1 MSARVRKAVEVT
13 GIVQGVG
20 FRPYV
25 YRLAVE
31 RHLAGFITNTAAGV
45 SIEVEGPA
53 DAVDDFIS
61 RLPAQAPPLAC
72 ITQVAALDVPARAE
86 GEFRILPSRAGE
98 NRRVL
103 ISPDV
108 AICND
113 CRRELFDPSDRR
125 FHYPFINCTNCGPRY
140 TIVRDIPY
148 DRARTSMAVFPMCAD
163 CQREYD
169 DPLNRRFHAQPNAC
183 WKCGPQVEL
192 WDAVGACLAPA
203 RAEDSGF
210 RIQDSGGAPTDPI
223 AGGAGS
229 PRRLP
234 AHSEAATRGVP
245 TDPIAEAAARL
256 QAGYVVAVKGLG
268 GFHLAVDA
276 TNSAAVRRL
285 REGKRRVEKPFAI
298 MAADLEAVR
307 DFCQLDSAARA
318 LLDSPERPI
327 VLLRK
332 KPGNPIAVL
341 VAPFN
346 LEYGV
351 FLPYTP
357 LHYLLFAAGRFQALV
372 MTSGNISEEPI
383 AIDNAEAVA
392 RLHGIA
398 DFFLVHNRDV
408 LLRCDDSVVRVG
420 SVAQTSAFEVCGS
433 SLPSSVEEVVED
445 ARPSER
451 RRLSASQAAEPR
463 TGWSRAEPQVVVN
476 RIAGNLGK
484 PGHGQAVQLIRRSR
498 GYVPVPV
505 FLNQDL
511 PPILAVGGEL
521 KNTVC
526 LTKGR
531 HAFLSQHI
539 GDLENLESY
548 GFFET
553 AISSFKRILEVEP
566 QLLACDLHPDYFST
580 RWALGQTNLERVGV
594 QHHHAHIASCM
605 AENHLDGKVI
615 GIALDGTGYGTDGA
629 VWGGEILLATYA
641 DFERIAHLDYVPMPG
656 GAAAIAEPWRM
667 AVSYLHKHFG
677 KAFWELEIPF
687 VRELVGTHGHAP
699 LRNETESEA
708 GAHRSPRRPP
718 VHEFVRELDVGAHG
732 HAPLQKQVAV
742 LVRMAERR
750 VNSPLTS
757 SCGRLFDAVSA
768 LAGIRQRVNY
778 EAQAAIELEAAI
790 ADDVEGSGY
799 PFELRADGSRWIID
813 TRPLFVALVDDL
825 KCGVPAGIV
834 SRRFHEGFVDVLA
847 RVAKLIRDKTGVQN
861 ICLSGGSFQNV
872 FLLENLKRKLEADGL
887 NVFTHSEVP
896 CGDGGLSLGQALV
909 AAHRR
914 IPLSF

>member
-1 MSARVRKAVEVT
+1 MSARVRKAIEVS

-25 YRLAVE
+25 YRLAFE
-31 RHLAGFITNTAAGV
+31 HHLAGFITNTAAGV
-45 SIEVEGPA
+45 SIEVEGPVE
-53 DAVDDFIS
+53 AVDYFVS
-61 RLPAQAPPLAC
+61 RLLTEAPPLAR
-72 ITQVAALDVPARAE
+72 ITQVAAHDIPARAE
-86 GEFRILPSRAGE
+86 GEFRILPSRQGE

-108 AICND
+108 ATCDD
-113 CRRELFDPSDRR
+113 CLRELFDPSDRR

-169 DPLNRRFHAQPNAC
+169 DPLDRRFHAQPNAC

-192 WDAVGACLAPA
+192 WDG
-203 RAEDSGF
+203 DGK
-210 RIQDSGGAPTDPI
+210 RIEVVDPI
-223 AGGAGS
+223 
-229 PRRLP
+229 R
-234 AHSEAATRGVP
+234 
-245 TDPIAEAAARL
+245 EAAARL

-276 TNSAAVRRL
+276 TNPAAVSRL

-298 MAADLEAVR
+298 MAPSLDAVR
-307 DFCQLDSAARA
+307 SFCHLDDASRA
-318 LLDSPERPI
+318 LLESPERPI

-332 KPGNPIAVL
+332 KPLSPIAEQ

-346 LEYGV
+346 LDYGV

-357 LHYLLFAAGRFQALV
+357 LHHLLLSAGRFQALV

-383 AIDNAEAVA
+383 AIDNTEAVA

-408 LLRCDDSVVRVG
+408 LLRCDDSVARVGPMPENSPPWLRRGKGVVG
-420 SVAQTSAFEVCGS
+420 SVPTP
-433 SLPSSVEEVVED
+433 PSSE
-445 ARPSER
+445 AGSRSSCGAYLSEGR
-451 RRLSASQAAEPR
+451 SLSANQP
-463 TGWSRAEPQVVVN
+463 AEPQVIVT
-476 RIAGNLGK
+476 RIERNSDK
-484 PGHGQAVQLIRRSR
+484 PGHGQAIQLLRRSR

-553 AISSFKRILEVEP
+553 AISSLKRILEVEP
-566 QLLACDLHPDYFST
+566 QLLAYDLHPDYFAT
-580 RWALGQTNLERVGV
+580 RWALSQTGIERVGV

-605 AENHLDGKVI
+605 AENHLDGRVI

-629 VWGGEILLATYA
+629 VWGGEVLLATYA
-641 DFERIAHLDYVPMPG
+641 DFERGAHLDYVPMPG
-656 GAAAIAEPWRM
+656 GAAAITEPWRM

-677 KAFWELEIPF
+677 EALWDLEIPF
-687 VRELVGTHGHAP
+687 VWELESQVGANGQAP
-699 LRNETESEA
+699 LR
-708 GAHRSPRRPP
+708 
-718 VHEFVRELDVGAHG
+718 
-732 HAPLQKQVAV
+732 KQVA
-742 LVRMAERR
+742 LLLRMIERG

-768 LAGIRQRVNY
+768 LTGIRQRVNY
-778 EAQAAIELEAAI
+778 EAQAAIELEAAM
-790 ADDVEGSGY
+790 AGEREEAGY
-799 PFELRADGSRWIID
+799 PFDLRAEGDGWIIG
-813 TRPLFVALVDDL
+813 TRPLFAALVNDL
-825 KCGVPAGIV
+825 KCVVPAGII
-834 SRRFHEGFVDVLA
+834 SRRFHEGFVEVLA
-847 RVAKLIRDKTGVQN
+847 RAAKLIHANTAVNN

-872 FLLENLKRKLEADGL
+872 FLLEGLKRKLEADGL

-909 AAHRR
+909 AAHR
-914 IPLSF
+914 SS

>member
-1 MSARVRKAVEVT
+1 
-13 GIVQGVG
+13 
-20 FRPYV
+20 
-25 YRLAVE
+25 
-31 RHLAGFITNTAAGV
+31 
-45 SIEVEGPA
+45 
-53 DAVDDFIS
+53 
-61 RLPAQAPPLAC
+61 
-72 ITQVAALDVPARAE
+72 
-86 GEFRILPSRAGE
+86 
-98 NRRVL
+98 
-103 ISPDV
+103 
-108 AICND
+108 
-113 CRRELFDPSDRR
+113 
-125 FHYPFINCTNCGPRY
+125 
-140 TIVRDIPY
+140 
-148 DRARTSMAVFPMCAD
+148 MAVFPMCAD
-163 CQREYD
+163 CQGEYD

-192 WDAVGACLAPA
+192 WDAVGAGLVPA
-203 RAEDSGF
+203 RS
-210 RIQDSGGAPTDPI
+210 RAPTR
-223 AGGAGS
+223 GA
-229 PRRLP
+229 
-234 AHSEAATRGVP
+234 P

-276 TNSAAVRRL
+276 TNPAAVSRL

-298 MAADLEAVR
+298 MAPSFEAVR
-307 DFCQLDSAARA
+307 NLCELDDASRA
-318 LLDSPERPI
+318 LLESPERPI

-332 KPGNPIAVL
+332 KSPSLIAEL

-346 LEYGV
+346 HEYGV

-357 LHYLLFAAGRFQALV
+357 LHHLLFAAGRFQALV

-383 AIDNAEAVA
+383 VIDNPEALA
-392 RLHGIA
+392 RLRGIA
-398 DFFLVHNRDV
+398 DFFLVHNRDI
-408 LLRCDDSVVRVG
+408 LLRCDDSVVRVS

-433 SLPSSVEEVVED
+433 LLPACVEEVVQD

-451 RRLSASQAAEPR
+451 RSLSASQA
-463 TGWSRAEPQVVVN
+463 AEPQVVVN
-476 RIAGNLGK
+476 RIDRNLGK

-505 FLNQDL
+505 FLNEDL

-553 AISSFKRILEVEP
+553 TISSFKRILEVEP
-566 QLLACDLHPDYFST
+566 QLLAYDLHPDYFST
-580 RWALGQTNLERVGV
+580 RWALGQSSLKRIGV

-629 VWGGEILLATYA
+629 VWGGEVLLATYA
-641 DFERIAHLDYVPMPG
+641 DFQRVAHLDYVPMPG
-656 GAAAIAEPWRM
+656 GGAAITEPWRM

-677 KAFWELEIPF
+677 ETLWELKIPF
-687 VRELVGTHGHAP
+687 VRELD
-699 LRNETESEA
+699 
-708 GAHRSPRRPP
+708 RR
-718 VHEFVRELDVGAHG
+718 
-732 HAPLQKQVAV
+732 QVAV
-742 LVRMAERR
+742 LVRMLERG

-768 LAGIRQRVNY
+768 LAGIRKRVNY
-778 EAQAAIELEAAI
+778 EAQAAIEFEAAI
-790 ADDVEGSGY
+790 AGEGEGAGY
-799 PFELRADGSRWIID
+799 PFEIRPEGSGWIID
-813 TRPLFVALVDDL
+813 TQPLFASLVNDL
-825 KCGVPAGIV
+825 RCGVPAGIV

-847 RVAKLIRDKTGVQN
+847 RVAKLIHAKTALQN

-872 FLLENLKRKLEADGL
+872 FLLEHLKRRLEAEGL
-887 NVFTHSEVP
+887 KVFTHSEVP

-909 AAHRR
+909 AAHWSRQE
-914 IPLSF
+914 

>member
-1 MSARVRKAVEVT
+1 MSARVRKAIEVS

-25 YRLAVE
+25 YRLAFE

-53 DAVDDFIS
+53 ESVEDFVS
-61 RLPAQAPPLAC
+61 RLPAEAPPLAR
-72 ITQVAALDVPARAE
+72 ITQLAAHEIPACAD
-86 GEFRILPSRAGE
+86 GEFRILPSRLGE
-98 NRRVL
+98 DRRVL

-108 AICND
+108 AICDD
-113 CRRELFDPSDRR
+113 CLRELFDASDRR

-148 DRARTSMAVFPMCAD
+148 DRALTSMAAFPMCDD

-169 DPLNRRFHAQPNAC
+169 DPLDRRFHAQPNAC

-192 WDAVGACLAPA
+192 WDG
-203 RAEDSGF
+203 EGKH
-210 RIQDSGGAPTDPI
+210 IKI
-223 AGGAGS
+223 A
-229 PRRLP
+229 
-234 AHSEAATRGVP
+234 
-245 TDPIAEAAARL
+245 DPIAEAAAHL
-256 QAGYVVAVKGLG
+256 QKGYVVAVKGLG

-276 TNSAAVRRL
+276 MNPAAVSRL

-298 MAADLEAVR
+298 MAADLKTVG
-307 DFCQLDSAARA
+307 DFCLLDDASRA
-318 LLDSPERPI
+318 LLGSPERPI

-332 KPGNPIAVL
+332 KFIGARHGEPLHEFSAPIAEL

-346 LEYGV
+346 REYGV

-357 LHYLLFAAGRFQALV
+357 LHYLLFAAGRFEALV

-392 RLHGIA
+392 RLRGIA
-398 DFFLVHNRDV
+398 DFFLVHNRDI
-408 LLRCDDSVVRVG
+408 LLRCDDSVVRA
-420 SVAQTSAFEVCGS
+420 SQAVAP
-433 SLPSSVEEVVED
+433 L
-445 ARPSER
+445 SER
-451 RRLSASQAAEPR
+451 RLA
-463 TGWSRAEPQVVVN
+463 
-476 RIAGNLGK
+476 
-484 PGHGQAVQLIRRSR
+484 GHGPALQLIRRSR

-505 FLNQDL
+505 FLDQDL

-553 AISSFKRILEVEP
+553 TISRFKRILEVEP
-566 QLLACDLHPDYFST
+566 RLLAYDLHPDYFST
-580 RWALGQTNLERVGV
+580 RWALGQTGLERVGV

-605 AENHLDGKVI
+605 AENHLEGKVI

-629 VWGGEILLATYA
+629 VWGGEVLLATYA

-656 GAAAIAEPWRM
+656 GAAAITEPWRM

-677 KAFWELEIPF
+677 EALWGLEIP
-687 VRELVGTHGHAP
+687 
-699 LRNETESEA
+699 
-708 GAHRSPRRPP
+708 
-718 VHEFVRELDVGAHG
+718 FVRELDVGAHRD
-732 HAPLQKQVAV
+732 APLRRQAAV
-742 LVRMAERR
+742 LVRMAERG

-757 SCGRLFDAVSA
+757 SCVRLFDAVSA
-768 LAGIRQRVNY
+768 LAGIRKRVNY

-790 ADDVEGSGY
+790 AGESEGAGY
-799 PFELRADGSRWIID
+799 PFDLRPERSGWIID
-813 TRPLFVALVDDL
+813 TRPLFEALVNDL
-825 KCGVPAGIV
+825 KHSVPAGII

-847 RVAKLIRDKTGVQN
+847 RVANLIHERTGVKN

-909 AAHRR
+909 AAHRWVCDIEVEVKR
-914 IPLSF
+914 R

>member
-25 YRLAVE
+25 YRLAFA
-31 RHLAGFITNTAAGV
+31 RRLAGFITNTAAGV

-53 DAVDDFIS
+53 EAVDDFVA
-61 RLPAQAPPLAC
+61 RLPVEAPPLAR
-72 ITQVAALDVPARAE
+72 ITQLAAHEIPARAE

-108 AICND
+108 AICDD

-148 DRARTSMAVFPMCAD
+148 DRARTSMAVFPMCAG

-169 DPLNRRFHAQPNAC
+169 DPLDRRFHAQPNAC
-183 WKCGPQVEL
+183 WRCGPQVEL
-192 WDAVGACLAPA
+192 WDAAGVCLVPA
-203 RAEDSGF
+203 RAKDSGF
-210 RIQDSGGAPTDPI
+210 RIQDSGGA
-223 AGGAGS
+223 
-229 PRRLP
+229 R
-234 AHSEAATRGVP
+234 

-256 QAGYVVAVKGLG
+256 QAGCVVAVKGLG

-276 TNSAAVRRL
+276 TNPAAVSRL

-298 MAADLEAVR
+298 MASNLEAVR
-307 DFCQLDSAARA
+307 HFCQLDDASRA
-318 LLDSPERPI
+318 LLESPERPI
-327 VLLRK
+327 VLIRK
-332 KPGNPIAVL
+332 KFVGARHGEVGAPDGVVGARHGEVGGRDGEVGARHGVPLHEFSAPIADL

-408 LLRCDDSVVRVG
+408 LLRCDDSVVRIG

-433 SLPSSVEEVVED
+433 SLAAQSEEVLQE
-445 ARPSER
+445 ARCSEG
-451 RRLSASQAAEPR
+451 RRLSANQAAEPLATVER
-463 TGWSRAEPQVVVN
+463 VECESD
-476 RIAGNLGK
+476 K
-484 PGHGQAVQLIRRSR
+484 PGYRPVVQLLRRSR

-548 GFFET
+548 AFFET
-553 AISSFKRILEVEP
+553 TISSFRRILEVEP
-566 QLLACDLHPDYFST
+566 QLLAYDLHPDYFST
-580 RWALGQTNLERVGV
+580 RWALGRTDLERVGV
-594 QHHHAHIASCM
+594 QHHHAHIAGCM

-629 VWGGEILLATYA
+629 VWGGEVLLATYA
-641 DFERIAHLDYVPMPG
+641 DFERLAHLDYVPMPG
-656 GAAAIAEPWRM
+656 GAAAITEPWRM
-667 AVSYLHKHFG
+667 AVSYLQKHFG
-677 KAFWELEIPF
+677 EAFLDLDIAF
-687 VRELVGTHGHAP
+687 VRELLGAHRDAPLHEFAREFDAGPHGRPAAQSLRAAGHAP
-699 LRNETESEA
+699 L
-708 GAHRSPRRPP
+708 H
-718 VHEFVRELDVGAHG
+718 
-732 HAPLQKQVAV
+732 KQVAV
-742 LVRMAERR
+742 LVRMAERG

-768 LAGIRQRVNY
+768 LAGIRKRVNY

-790 ADDVEGSGY
+790 AGQDEGTGYPFGLRAEGSG
-799 PFELRADGSRWIID
+799 WVID
-813 TRPLFVALVDDL
+813 TGPLFAALVNDL
-825 KCGVPAGIV
+825 KRSVPAGII

-847 RVAKLIRDKTGVQN
+847 RAAKLIRAKTGINKV
-861 ICLSGGSFQNV
+861 CLSGGSFQNV
-872 FLLENLKRKLEADGL
+872 FLLECLKRKLEADGL

-909 AAHRR
+909 AAHRSSQR
-914 IPLSF
+914 VPLSF

>member
-1 MSARVRKAVEVT
+1 MSARIRKAIEVT

-25 YRLAVE
+25 YRLALQ
-31 RHLAGFITNTAAGV
+31 RNLAGFITNTAAGV

-53 DAVDDFIS
+53 EAVDDFVS
-61 RLPAQAPPLAC
+61 QLPVEAPRLAR
-72 ITQVAALDVPARAE
+72 ITQWAASDIPARAD
-86 GEFRILPSRAGE
+86 GEFRILPSRPGE

-108 AICND
+108 AICDD
-113 CRRELFDPSDRR
+113 CLRELFDPSDRR
-125 FHYPFINCTNCGPRY
+125 FHYPFINCINCGPRY

-163 CQREYD
+163 CQGEYD

-192 WDAVGACLAPA
+192 WDAVGAGLVPA
-203 RAEDSGF
+203 RSW
-210 RIQDSGGAPTDPI
+210 APTR
-223 AGGAGS
+223 GA
-229 PRRLP
+229 
-234 AHSEAATRGVP
+234 P

-276 TNSAAVRRL
+276 TNPAAVSRL

-298 MAADLEAVR
+298 MAPSFEAVR
-307 DFCQLDSAARA
+307 NLCELDGASRA
-318 LLDSPERPI
+318 LLESPERPI

-332 KPGNPIAVL
+332 KSPSLIAEL

-346 LEYGV
+346 HEYGV

-357 LHYLLFAAGRFQALV
+357 LHHLLFAAGRFQALV

-383 AIDNAEAVA
+383 AIENPEAVA
-392 RLHGIA
+392 RLRGIA
-398 DFFLVHNRDV
+398 DFFLVHNRDI
-408 LLRCDDSVVRVG
+408 LLRCDDSVVRVTG
-420 SVAQTSAFEVCGS
+420 EQ
-433 SLPSSVEEVVED
+433 
-445 ARPSER
+445 
-451 RRLSASQAAEPR
+451 PR
-463 TGWSRAEPQVVVN
+463 
-476 RIAGNLGK
+476 
-484 PGHGQAVQLIRRSR
+484 QLRRSR

-553 AISSFKRILEVEP
+553 TISRFKRILEVEP
-566 QLLACDLHPDYFST
+566 QLLAYDLHPDYFST
-580 RWALGQTNLERVGV
+580 RWALGQSSIKRMGV

-629 VWGGEILLATYA
+629 VWGGEVLLATYA
-641 DFERIAHLDYVPMPG
+641 DFQRAAHLDYVPMPG

-677 KAFWELEIPF
+677 EALWDLEIPF
-687 VRELVGTHGHAP
+687 VRELD
-699 LRNETESEA
+699 
-708 GAHRSPRRPP
+708 RR
-718 VHEFVRELDVGAHG
+718 
-732 HAPLQKQVAV
+732 QVAV
-742 LVRMAERR
+742 LVRMLERG

-768 LAGIRQRVNY
+768 LAGVRKRVNY
-778 EAQAAIELEAAI
+778 EAQAAIEFEAAI
-790 ADDVEGSGY
+790 AGEGEGAGY
-799 PFELRADGSRWIID
+799 PFEIRPEGSGWIID
-813 TRPLFVALVDDL
+813 TRPLFAAVVNDL
-825 KCGVPAGIV
+825 KCGVPVGII

-847 RVAKLIRDKTGVQN
+847 RVARLIHAKTGLDN

-872 FLLENLKRKLEADGL
+872 FLLEHLKRRLEAEGL

-909 AAHRR
+909 AAYRSR
-914 IPLSF
+914 QK

>member
-1 MSARVRKAVEVT
+1 MSARVRKAIEVT

-25 YRLAVE
+25 YRLAFA
-31 RHLAGFITNTAAGV
+31 RHLAGFITNTSAGV

-53 DAVDDFIS
+53 EVVDDFVL
-61 RLPAQAPPLAC
+61 RLPAEAPPLAR
-72 ITQVAALDVPARAE
+72 ITQMAAHDVPARAD

-108 AICND
+108 AICDD
-113 CRRELFDPSDRR
+113 CLRELFDPSDRR

-192 WDAVGACLAPA
+192 WDGEGKRVESA
-203 RAEDSGF
+203 
-210 RIQDSGGAPTDPI
+210 
-223 AGGAGS
+223 
-229 PRRLP
+229 
-234 AHSEAATRGVP
+234 
-245 TDPIAEAAARL
+245 DPIAEAVACL

-276 TNSAAVRRL
+276 TNSAAVSRL

-298 MAADLEAVR
+298 MASSLEAVR
-307 DFCQLDSAARA
+307 NFCQLGDASRA
-318 LLDSPERPI
+318 LLLSPERPI
-327 VLLRK
+327 LLLRK
-332 KPGNPIAVL
+332 KPGNPIAEL

-392 RLHGIA
+392 RLQGIA

-408 LLRCDDSVVRVG
+408 LLRCDDSVVRVTG
-420 SVAQTSAFEVCGS
+420 
-433 SLPSSVEEVVED
+433 D
-445 ARPSER
+445 A
-451 RRLSASQAAEPR
+451 PR
-463 TGWSRAEPQVVVN
+463 
-476 RIAGNLGK
+476 
-484 PGHGQAVQLIRRSR
+484 QLRRSR

-505 FLNQDL
+505 FLNENL

-526 LTKGR
+526 LTKGQ

-548 GFFET
+548 RFFDT
-553 AISSFKRILEVEP
+553 TISSFKRILEVEP
-566 QLLACDLHPDYFST
+566 QLLAYDLHPDYFST
-580 RWALGQTNLERVGV
+580 RWALGQTSLQRVGV

-629 VWGGEILLATYA
+629 VWGGEVLLATYA
-641 DFERIAHLDYVPMPG
+641 DFERIAHLDYLPMPG

-667 AVSYLHKHFG
+667 AVSYLQKHFG
-677 KAFWELEIPF
+677 KAFLDVDTPF
-687 VRELVGTHGHAP
+687 VRELG
-699 LRNETESEA
+699 
-708 GAHRSPRRPP
+708 RR
-718 VHEFVRELDVGAHG
+718 
-732 HAPLQKQVAV
+732 QVAV
-742 LVRMAERR
+742 LVRMAERG

-790 ADDVEGSGY
+790 AGDGEGTSY
-799 PFELRADGSRWIID
+799 PFELRADGSGWIID
-813 TRPLFVALVDDL
+813 TRPLFVALVNDL
-825 KCGVPAGIV
+825 KRGVSAGIL

-847 RVAKLIRDKTGVQN
+847 RLAKLIHAKAGVNN

-872 FLLENLKRKLEADGL
+872 FLLEHLKGRLEADGL

-909 AAHRR
+909 AAHRSR
-914 IPLSF
+914 HK